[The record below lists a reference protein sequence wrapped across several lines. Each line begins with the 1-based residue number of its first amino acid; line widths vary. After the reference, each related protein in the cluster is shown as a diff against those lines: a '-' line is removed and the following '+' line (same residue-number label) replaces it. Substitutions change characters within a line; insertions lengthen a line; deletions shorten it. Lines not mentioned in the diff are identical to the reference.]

1 MSKSFIEQR
10 KDKYIVLKDKLS
22 LLTNDEIKNMI
33 RYKKTDRLKKWGI
46 YKVVSYNFINIFVK
60 ALPIAELFADKN
72 NYLTS
77 SNLYNLPAYYN
88 YGYGS
93 AGINCWR
100 ELLLHIKTT
109 NYVLNDM
116 CHNFPILY
124 YYRIIEDDNN
134 YFVTGLDDQ
143 LVERWDNNS
152 NIIKYLN
159 DRANAKYKIVLFLEY
174 IPYNA
179 SEYIQKNNNFIK
191 QYYKE
196 MRNIIKFINN
206 NGILHNDAHIGN
218 YLIDNKQNVYITD
231 FGTSLDK
238 EFDLSEDEKK
248 FMDMNSKLDRIYI
261 YYNIISLYIYSCIY
275 NPKIEQK
282 YNLKAFSNSS
292 VLPETLKLTKYLIKN
307 IDLINEDLKMS
318 KFQYK
323 LIKKYRK
330 IIIRYIR
337 WKTKFKTSKEIDK
350 NNYYLDSL

>member
-1 MSKSFIEQR
+1 MDWIKNTIPLVKLFTNSFRQDNNITTEKIVEILQ
-10 KDKYIVLKDKLS
+10 KIQNELKYIHS
-22 LLTNDEIKNMI
+22 KNI
-33 RYKKTDRLKKWGI
+33 L
-46 YKVVSYNFINIFVK
+46 VVDGNEF
-60 ALPIAELFADKN
+60 
-72 NYLTS
+72 
-77 SNLYNLPAYYN
+77 
-88 YGYGS
+88 
-93 AGINCWR
+93 
-100 ELLLHIKTT
+100 
-109 NYVLNDM
+109 
-116 CHNFPILY
+116 
-124 YYRIIEDDNN
+124 
-134 YFVTGLDDQ
+134 
-143 LVERWDNNS
+143 
-152 NIIKYLN
+152 
-159 DRANAKYKIVLFLEY
+159 
-174 IPYNA
+174 
-179 SEYIQKNNNFIK
+179 
-191 QYYKE
+191 
-196 MRNIIKFINN
+196 
-206 NGILHNDAHIGN
+206 N

-248 FMDMNSKLDRIYI
+248 FMDMNSKLDRVYI

-337 WKTKFKTSKEIDK
+337 WKTKFKESKEIDK